1 MPDRVHFAEVQYYFI
16 LEVNKVSKTL
26 ALLALYNSP
35 NPVKL
40 QNSFYTNIYCKYIG
54 DAELH
59 VIDIKDIQSIVA
71 MVLRQGSF
79 FVVKKMRLDIAHLGG
94 IEDNIGVE

>member
-26 ALLALYNSP
+26 ALVVLYNSP

-54 DAELH
+54 DARLH
-59 VIDIKDIQSIVA
+59 MIDIKDIQFVVA
-71 MVLRQGSF
+71 MVPRQGNF
-79 FVVKKMRLDIAHLGG
+79 FVVEKIGLDIAHLGSVEEN
-94 IEDNIGVE
+94 IEIK